1 MAVDAPLMTLG
12 QTKPT
17 LQIQVV
23 LDFFELAGADEK
35 ARDEAEHDLCH
46 VLANWIFRPREALA
60 QFLELLLAFR
70 AIHLA
75 RFEGRGYFR
84 DVLDVFAD
92 RLLLGPDFVQSSV
105 DAAGQAAELL
115 FCGPPFFSS
124 KFCWSESRTSAKASA
139 IRKPGGWRGPP

>member
-1 MAVDAPLMTLG
+1 MAVDSSLVTLG

-17 LQIQVV
+17 LQIEVV
-23 LDFFELAGADEK
+23 LDFFELAGGDEK
-35 ARDEAEHDLCH
+35 AREEAEHDFRH
-46 VLANWIFRPREALA
+46 VLVNRIFRALETLG

-70 AIHLA
+70 TFHRA

-105 DAAGQAAELL
+105 DAAGQTAELL

-124 KFCWSESRTSAKASA
+124 KFRWSESRTSTKASA
-139 IRKPGGWRGPP
+139 I